1 MGRISL
7 KRRRAAQRQRRALAG
22 LAGISLSLVIACWSA
37 SAAGRIFTSSCMSPA
52 C

>member
-7 KRRRAAQRQRRALAG
+7 KSRRAAQRQRRALAG

-37 SAAGRIFTSSCMSPA
+37 SAASAPSSYMSQA